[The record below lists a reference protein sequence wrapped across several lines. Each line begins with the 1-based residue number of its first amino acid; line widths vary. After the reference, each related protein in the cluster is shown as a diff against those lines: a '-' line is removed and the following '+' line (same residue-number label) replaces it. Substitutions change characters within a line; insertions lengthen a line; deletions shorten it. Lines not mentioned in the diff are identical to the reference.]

1 MEYNSLD
8 FMILRHQIEAT
19 KKIIHFI
26 IIIETNS
33 TKSYWLLCVTLISDG
48 TIDHFEDAIEDPTN
62 HECPAG
68 EFPVTYK
75 MVVQGSK

>member
-1 MEYNSLD
+1 MV
-8 FMILRHQIEAT
+8 
-19 KKIIHFI
+19 
-26 IIIETNS
+26 
-33 TKSYWLLCVTLISDG
+33 CVTLISDG

-75 MVVQGSK
+75 VVVQGSK